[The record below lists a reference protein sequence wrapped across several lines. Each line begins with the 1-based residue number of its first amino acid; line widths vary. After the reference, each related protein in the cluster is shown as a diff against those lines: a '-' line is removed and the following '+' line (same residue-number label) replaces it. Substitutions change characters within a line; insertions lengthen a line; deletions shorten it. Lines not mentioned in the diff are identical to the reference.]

1 MRKISFYR
9 TTLLLSFAIVLN
21 ESTRKREFKP
31 SRISAG
37 AKSFWKA
44 EREDEKK
51 ET

>member
-1 MRKISFYR
+1 M
-9 TTLLLSFAIVLN
+9 LSNYFASQLCN
-21 ESTRKREFKP
+21 SPKESTRKREFKP